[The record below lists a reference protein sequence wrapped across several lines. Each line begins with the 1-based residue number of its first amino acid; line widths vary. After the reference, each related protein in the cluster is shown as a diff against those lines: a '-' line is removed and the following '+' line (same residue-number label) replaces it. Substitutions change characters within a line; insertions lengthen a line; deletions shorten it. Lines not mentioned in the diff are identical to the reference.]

1 MDRYC
6 SLQVSVGGGTE
17 TSSNSSSSSSSSSV
31 VSLMELCGRQCKLSL
46 PSISSN
52 TPGIFFVIAVAW
64 PSRKVTHYYTLTPYH
79 L

>member
-1 MDRYC
+1 
-6 SLQVSVGGGTE
+6 
-17 TSSNSSSSSSSSSV
+17 V
-31 VSLMELCGRQCKLSL
+31 VSLLELCGSQYKLSL

>member
-17 TSSNSSSSSSSSSV
+17 TSSTSSSSSSSV
-31 VSLMELCGRQCKLSL
+31 VSLLELCGSQYKLSL